1 MVLMIALVQQ
11 KKISINFSKA
21 NTKFCLS
28 LHYNGEE
35 SYLYVSKTEICK
47 FKAKVNV
54 SCYNFCL
61 GSVKYFTKDEQ
72 SEISGTVY
80 DFRVDHSSIKKED
93 ILYIHQYLM
102 IKDDVSVY

>member
-35 SYLYVSKTEICK
+35 SYLYVSKTDIGK
-47 FKAKVNV
+47 FKAKVNI

-61 GSVKYFTKDEQ
+61 GSVKILQKMN
-72 SEISGTVY
+72 
-80 DFRVDHSSIKKED
+80 RVK
-93 ILYIHQYLM
+93 
-102 IKDDVSVY
+102 